1 MIVGFD
7 DQEGTSPMRIT
18 PLTELTGRS
27 RILQEKLREQQ
38 VDAAILVQN
47 SDLFYF
53 TGSIQRGIYYLP
65 AEGEPVYF
73 VFRDQ
78 GRARMESGLCHVV
91 PLDRLGGLPGEIT
104 RFGLP
109 LPRRAGMEFDVLPVN
124 EGQRFRKLMP
134 ASEFVDITPQVRIV
148 RAVKSSYE
156 LEIMKDCALLADRVY
171 EEAKNLLVVGKT
183 DHEVMAE
190 LFSFALKEG
199 HQGLIRMRRFNAE
212 MFFGHIFSG
221 VDGAVP
227 AHLDAPLGGLGT
239 TPAVG
244 QGAGHKKIAAHE
256 PIIVDFI
263 VAYDGYLVDQTRTL
277 AIGPL
282 PDKLQQ
288 AYADMVAIQKLM
300 FDLARPGVS
309 WSELYRQCYLR
320 ACEMGY
326 EKHFMGAGSSQ
337 VRFIGHGIGI
347 EVDEYP
353 FIAEGFDDQVLLP
366 GMTFAFEPK
375 AVFPG
380 LGAVGVEN
388 TWRVDE
394 EGIKRLTYSNENLW
408 QLPLS

>member
-1 MIVGFD
+1 
-7 DQEGTSPMRIT
+7 MRIT
-18 PLTELTGRS
+18 PLTELTDRS
-27 RILQEKLREQQ
+27 HKLQESLRAQDI
-38 VDAAILVQN
+38 DAAILVQN

-65 AEGEPVYF
+65 AEGEPIYF
-73 VFRDQ
+73 VIRDQ

-91 PLDRLGGLPGEIT
+91 PLDRIGNLPGELA

-109 LPRRAGMEFDVLPVN
+109 LPQRAGLEFDVLPVA
-124 EGQRFRKLMP
+124 EARRYEKVFPG
-134 ASEFVDITPQVRIV
+134 AEFVDVSPLVRTV

-156 LEIMKDCALLADRVY
+156 LAIMKDCALLADRVY
-171 EEAKNLLVVGKT
+171 EQVKNLLVVGKT

-277 AIGPL
+277 SIGPL

-288 AYADMVAIQKLM
+288 ACADMLGIQKLM
-300 FDLARPGVS
+300 FELARPGVS
-309 WSELYRQCYLR
+309 WSELYRQCHQR
-320 ACEMGY
+320 ACALGY
-326 EKHFMGAGSSQ
+326 EEHFMGAGTSQ
-337 VRFIGHGIGI
+337 VRFIGHGIGV

-353 FIAEGFDDQVLLP
+353 FIAAGFDDQVLLP

-388 TWRVDE
+388 TWRVAE
-394 EGIKRLTYSNENLW
+394 EGVKRLTYSNEDLW
-408 QLPLS
+408 QLPLPTST

>member
-1 MIVGFD
+1 
-7 DQEGTSPMRIT
+7 MRIT
-18 PLTELTGRS
+18 PLKELTERS
-27 RILQEKLREQQ
+27 HTLQQHLREQQ
-38 VDAAILVQN
+38 IDAAILVQN

-53 TGSIQRGIYYLP
+53 TGSIQRGLYYLP
-65 AEGEPVYF
+65 AEGEPIYF

-91 PLDRLGGLPGEIT
+91 PLDRLSSLSGELA
-104 RFGLP
+104 RFGMP
-109 LPRRAGMEFDVLPVN
+109 LPQRAGMEFDVLPVI
-124 EGQRFRKLMP
+124 EAQRYQKLMP
-134 ASEFVDITPQVRIV
+134 ATDFVDITPQVRTV

-171 EEAKNLLVVGKT
+171 EEAKNLLAVGKT

-190 LFSFALKEG
+190 LFGFALKQG

-263 VAYDGYLVDQTRTL
+263 IAYDGYLVDQTRTL
-277 AIGPL
+277 SIGPL
-282 PDKLQQ
+282 VDKLQR
-288 AYADMVAIQKLM
+288 AYADMLTIQKFM
-300 FDLARPGVS
+300 VELARPGVS
-309 WSELYRQCYLR
+309 WSDLYRQCYQR
-320 ACEMGY
+320 ACELGY
-326 EKHFMGAGSSQ
+326 EEHFMGAGPSR
-337 VRFIGHGIGI
+337 VRFIGHGIGV

-353 FIAEGFDDQVLLP
+353 FIADGFDDQELLP

-388 TWRVDE
+388 TWRVAE
-394 EGIKRLTYSNENLW
+394 EGVKRLTYSCENLW
-408 QLPLS
+408 ELPLP

>member
-1 MIVGFD
+1 
-7 DQEGTSPMRIT
+7 MRIT
-18 PLTELTGRS
+18 PLTELTERS
-27 RILQEKLREQQ
+27 RNLQQQLREQQ
-38 VDAAILVQN
+38 LDAAILVQN

-53 TGSIQRGIYYLP
+53 TGSIQRGLYYLP
-65 AEGEPVYF
+65 AEGEPIYF

-91 PLDRLGGLPGEIT
+91 PIDRLASLVGELGRFGVSLPG
-104 RFGLP
+104 
-109 LPRRAGMEFDVLPVN
+109 RAGMEFDVLPVI
-124 EGQRFRKLMP
+124 EAQRYQKLLP
-134 ASEFVDITPQVRIV
+134 ATEFVDIAPQVRTV
-148 RAVKSSYE
+148 RAIKSGYE

-171 EEAKNLLVVGKT
+171 EEVKNLLAVGKT

-190 LFSFALKEG
+190 LFGFALKQG

-221 VDGAVP
+221 VDSAVP

-263 VAYDGYLVDQTRTL
+263 IAYDGYLVDQTRTFS
-277 AIGPL
+277 IGPL
-282 PDKLQQ
+282 TDKLQQ
-288 AYADMVAIQKLM
+288 AYADMLTIQKFM
-300 FDLARPGVS
+300 VDLARPGVS
-309 WSELYRQCYLR
+309 WSDLYRQCYQR
-320 ACEMGY
+320 ACELGY
-326 EKHFMGAGSSQ
+326 EEHFMGAGSSR
-337 VRFIGHGIGI
+337 VRFIGHGIGV

-388 TWRVDE
+388 TWRVAE
-394 EGIKRLTYSNENLW
+394 EGVKRLTYSCENLW
-408 QLPLS
+408 QLPQP

>member
-1 MIVGFD
+1 
-7 DQEGTSPMRIT
+7 MRLT
-18 PLTELTGRS
+18 PLAELDNRS
-27 RILQEKLREQQ
+27 QKLQEKLREQDI
-38 VDAAILVQN
+38 DAAILVQN

-53 TGSIQRGIYYLP
+53 TGSIQRGLYYLP

-91 PLDRLGGLPGEIT
+91 PLDRLASLPAELGRCGLPQ
-104 RFGLP
+104 P
-109 LPRRAGMEFDVLPVN
+109 QRAGMEFDVLPVV
-124 EGQRFRKLMP
+124 EVQRYSKVLP
-134 ASEFVDITPQVRIV
+134 ATELVDVSSLVRTV

-156 LEIMKDCALLADRVY
+156 IEIMKDGALLADRVY
-171 EEAKNLLVVGKT
+171 EQAKNLLVVGKT

-221 VDGAVP
+221 ADGAVP

-263 VAYDGYLVDQTRTL
+263 IAYDGYLVDQTRTL
-277 AIGPL
+277 SIGSL
-282 PDKLQQ
+282 PDKLLQ
-288 AYADMVAIQKLM
+288 AYADMLEIQKLM
-300 FDLARPGVS
+300 FELARPGLS
-309 WSELYRQCYLR
+309 WSELYRRCHER
-320 ACEMGY
+320 ACELGY
-326 EKHFMGAGSSQ
+326 KQHFMGAGTSQ

-353 FIAEGFDDQVLLP
+353 FIAAGFDDQVLLP

-388 TWRVDE
+388 TWRVAQ
-394 EGIKRLTYSNENLW
+394 EGVKRLTYSNENLW
-408 QLPLS
+408 QLPLPT

>member
-1 MIVGFD
+1 
-7 DQEGTSPMRIT
+7 MRIT
-18 PLTELTGRS
+18 PLTELNNRS
-27 RILQEKLREQQ
+27 HKLQEKLHEQDI
-38 VDAAILVQN
+38 DAAILVQN

-53 TGSIQRGIYYLP
+53 TGSIQRGLYYLP
-65 AEGEPVYF
+65 AEGEPIYF
-73 VFRDQ
+73 VFRDL

-91 PLDRLGGLPGEIT
+91 PLDRLGSLPCELA

-109 LPRRAGMEFDVLPVN
+109 LPLRAGMEFDVLPVI
-124 EGQRFRKLMP
+124 EMQRFQKILP
-134 ASEFVDITPQVRIV
+134 TTELVDITPRVRTV

-171 EEAKNLLVVGKT
+171 EHAKNLICVGKT

-190 LFSFALKEG
+190 LFSFALKAG

-212 MFFGHIFSG
+212 MFFGHVFSG
-221 VDGAVP
+221 ADGAVP

-256 PIIVDFI
+256 PIIIDFI

-277 AIGPL
+277 SIGPL

-288 AYADMVAIQKLM
+288 AYADMLDIQKLM
-300 FDLARPGVS
+300 FELARPGVT
-309 WSELYRQCYLR
+309 WSALYRQCHLR
-320 ACEMGY
+320 ACELGY
-326 EKHFMGAGSSQ
+326 EQHFMGAGTSQ

-353 FIAEGFDDQVLLP
+353 FIAAGFDDQVLLP

-388 TWRVDE
+388 TWRVAE
-394 EGIKRLTYSNENLW
+394 KGVKRLTYANENLW
-408 QLPLS
+408 QLPLPA

>member
-1 MIVGFD
+1 
-7 DQEGTSPMRIT
+7 MRIT
-18 PLTELTGRS
+18 PLTELIDRS
-27 RILQEKLREQQ
+27 HKLQEKLREQDI
-38 VDAAILVQN
+38 DATILVQN

-53 TGSIQRGIYYLP
+53 TGSIQRGLYYLP
-65 AEGEPVYF
+65 AEGEPLYF

-78 GRARMESGLCHVV
+78 GRARMESGLFHVV
-91 PLDRLGGLPGEIT
+91 PLDRLGSLPGELV
-104 RFGLP
+104 RRGLP
-109 LPRRAGMEFDVLPVN
+109 LPQRAGMEFDVLPVV
-124 EGQRFRKLMP
+124 ELQRYKKLLP
-134 ASEFVDITPQVRIV
+134 ATELVDVSSLVRTV

-156 LEIMKDCALLADRVY
+156 IEIMKDGALLADRVY
-171 EEAKNLLVVGKT
+171 EQAKNLLVVGKT

-221 VDGAVP
+221 ADGAVP

-263 VAYDGYLVDQTRTL
+263 IAYDGYLVDQTRTL
-277 AIGPL
+277 SIGPL
-282 PDKLQQ
+282 PDKLLR
-288 AYADMVAIQKLM
+288 AYADMLEIQKLM
-300 FDLARPGVS
+300 FELARPGLS
-309 WSELYRQCYLR
+309 WSELYQRCHER
-320 ACEMGY
+320 ACEMGH
-326 EKHFMGAGSSQ
+326 EQHFMGSSPSQ

-353 FIAEGFDDQVLLP
+353 FIAAGFDDQVLLP

-375 AVFPG
+375 VVFPG
-380 LGAVGVEN
+380 VGAVGIEN
-388 TWRVDE
+388 TWWVTQ
-394 EGIKRLTYSNENLW
+394 EGVKRLTYSHEDLW
-408 QLPLS
+408 QLPLPAST